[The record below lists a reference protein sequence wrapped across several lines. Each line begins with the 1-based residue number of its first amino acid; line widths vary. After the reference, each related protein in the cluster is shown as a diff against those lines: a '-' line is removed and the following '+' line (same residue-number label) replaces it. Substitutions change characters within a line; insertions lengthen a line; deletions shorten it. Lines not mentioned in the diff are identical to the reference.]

1 MASST
6 IVADLR
12 TKLADPWE
20 VGSFRETAD
29 KNARLV
35 VEAAEKR
42 QAEYDALVRRLVE
55 ARSLVAIREQ
65 NVAHIEQGIQE
76 LRDYVVKAFTRGDTD
91 EVTRHQRAVARA
103 EDETL
108 AEAREKL
115 AEARGELEDATYDPL
130 AAATA
135 LYQDLR
141 TIEHMIPEQKG
152 HPEARP
158 AERHQVSVLA
168 YRADREVYRLN
179 IEDIKADQER
189 RRASGEKT
197 VTSTND
203 ITDSK
208 AAPDSRRMRPGQVVI
223 DDD

>member
-1 MASST
+1 MAST
-6 IVADLR
+6 IVDNLR

-20 VGSFRETAD
+20 VGSFHETAD
-29 KNARLV
+29 ENARLV

-42 QAEYDALVRRLVE
+42 QAEYDALSRRLTE

-76 LRDYVVKAFTRGDTD
+76 LRDYVVKAFTRRDTD

-115 AEARGELEDATYDPL
+115 AEARRELEDATYDPL
-130 AAATA
+130 VEARE

-141 TIEHMIPEQKG
+141 SIEHMIPEEKD
-152 HPEARP
+152 HPAARP
-158 AERHQVSVLA
+158 AERQQVSVLA

-179 IEDIKADQER
+179 IEGVKADQER

-203 ITDSK
+203 ITDSR
-208 AAPDSRRMRPGQVVI
+208 ATPDPRWMRPGQVVI

>member
-6 IVADLR
+6 IVDDLR

-35 VEAAEKR
+35 LEAAKKR
-42 QAEYDALVRRLVE
+42 QAEYDAQAARLE
-55 ARSLVAIREQ
+55 QARFWLDFHES
-65 NVAHIEQGIQE
+65 NVASIESGLE
-76 LRDYVVKAFTRGDTD
+76 EMRAEVWRKLCRGENEAVKQYQQTIRYY
-91 EVTRHQRAVARA
+91 

-115 AEARGELEDATYDPL
+115 AEARRELEDATYDPL
-130 AAATA
+130 VEARE

-141 TIEHMIPEQKG
+141 TIEHMIPAEKD
-152 HPEARP
+152 HPAARP
-158 AERHQVSVLA
+158 AEREQVSVLA

-189 RRASGEKT
+189 RSGEKT

-203 ITDSK
+203 ITESK
-208 AAPDSRRMRPGQVVI
+208 ATPDPRWMRPGQVVI
-223 DDD
+223 DDED